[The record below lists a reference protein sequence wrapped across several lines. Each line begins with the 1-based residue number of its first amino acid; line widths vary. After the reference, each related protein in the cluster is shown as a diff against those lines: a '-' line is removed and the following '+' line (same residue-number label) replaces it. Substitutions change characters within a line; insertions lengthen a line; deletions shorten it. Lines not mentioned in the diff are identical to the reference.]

1 MKKSKFL
8 SLRIRIVLFL
18 LLGTIVFT
26 SITLFLTYN
35 YINKTLT
42 ESLIEQGSIVAANI
56 AEIAAEKLI
65 EEDLVALRS
74 TIEKYK
80 YYSNIE
86 YILIENFN
94 DEIVVDT
101 YNGNVPNE
109 IIMGHPQRETTDDR
123 QYTVELVNT
132 YTLGI
137 QTYDIKQPVKEGL
150 LGFVRV
156 GMRKS
161 YVDGK
166 IKETITYLGLVFL
179 IGIFLAIILAIFIVT
194 LQISRPIAHLTDMAY
209 KISMGDFNKPVRVSV
224 KNEIGILAE
233 AIERMRVSLKSA
245 LDRLAN
251 K

>member
-1 MKKSKFL
+1 MKKFL
-8 SLRIRIVLFL
+8 SLRIRIVFIL
-18 LLGTIVFT
+18 LLGAIVFS
-26 SITLFLTYN
+26 SITLFLTYT
-35 YINKTLT
+35 YINKALT

-65 EEDLVALRS
+65 EDDLVALRS

-86 YILIENFN
+86 YILIEDFN
-94 DEIVVDT
+94 DEIRVDT
-101 YNGNVPNE
+101 YNGNIPNE
-109 IIMGHPQRETTDDR
+109 IIMGHPQKETMNEK
-123 QYTVELVNT
+123 QYTVELVNV
-132 YTLGI
+132 YSLGI
-137 QTYDIKQPVKEGL
+137 KSYDIKKPVKEGL

-161 YVDGK
+161 YVDAK
-166 IKETITYLGLVFL
+166 IKETITYLSLVFL

-209 KISMGDFNKPVRVSV
+209 KISMGDFNKPIRVSV

>member
-1 MKKSKFL
+1 MKKFL
-8 SLRIRIVLFL
+8 SLRIRIVFIL
-18 LLGTIVFT
+18 LLGALVFS
-26 SITLFLTYN
+26 SITLFLTYT

-65 EEDLVALRS
+65 EDDLVALRS

-86 YILIENFN
+86 YILIEDFN
-94 DEIVVDT
+94 DEIKVDT
-101 YNGNVPNE
+101 YNGNIPNE
-109 IIMGHPQRETTDDR
+109 IIMGHPQKEKMNEK
-123 QYTVELVNT
+123 QYTVELVNV
-132 YTLGI
+132 YSLGI
-137 QTYDIKQPVKEGL
+137 KSYDIKQPVKEGL

-161 YVDGK
+161 YVDAK
-166 IKETITYLGLVFL
+166 IKETITYLSLVFL

-209 KISMGDFNKPVRVSV
+209 KISMGDFNKPIRVSV

>member
-18 LLGTIVFT
+18 LFGTVIFS

-35 YINKTLT
+35 YVNKTLT
-42 ESLIEQGSIVAANI
+42 ESLIEQGNIVAANL
-56 AEIAAEKLI
+56 AEVAAEKLI

-86 YILIENFN
+86 YILIEDFS

-109 IIMGHPQRETTDDR
+109 IILGHPQKNIDENTK
-123 QYTVELVNT
+123 YTIEMIDVFSQ
-132 YTLGI
+132 GI
-137 QTYDIKQPVKEGL
+137 KVYDIKQPIEEGL

-166 IKETITYLGLVFL
+166 IRETITYLGIVFL

-194 LQISRPIAHLTDMAY
+194 LQISRPIADLTKMAY
-209 KISMGDFNKPVRVSV
+209 KISMGDFNKPIRVRV